1 MRTETKA
8 FLISLLRRSLT
19 FLRSNSFSL
28 SVLAS
33 ISNLKLL
40 DSLDLSH
47 NSITGFLPNSINS
60 LSNLKRLDL
69 SYNKLTRSL
78 PNKLPTNLHE
88 LALKCNSSSGS
99 LLKSF
104 FSGLTQLEV
113 VELSENSLTGTLQPW
128 FFLLPS
134 LQQVDLANN
143 SFTRVNVWKPSGGN
157 SNLMAT
163 KR

>member
-1 MRTETKA
+1 M
-8 FLISLLRRSLT
+8 ISLLHRPLT
-19 FLRSNSFSL
+19 FLRSNSFFL

-60 LSNLKRLDL
+60 LSNLKQLDL